1 MRNNSEQWHAES
13 PPRQVRSPEKRGPP
27 VVPTPTHSD
36 ENAVKTS
43 HESFQA
49 WAHRL
54 AGAALAAAL
63 MTSSP
68 LLAHPPLFASAL
80 PLVAPLAGLLLVLV
94 ALFAWHVFRRRPAAR
109 EASRVA
115 GFDSAEL
122 VELLDLS
129 SDWQWK
135 TDAQHRYV
143 HITAGL
149 QEHSRIDPL
158 EFLGRTPWELDSG
171 EALAHRDACQASLA
185 QQAPLNLTLCRHDNT
200 GRRRYL
206 ELVGRPLY
214 HDGSFA
220 GYHGIGRDI
229 THRVESDQSLR
240 ENQVRYRELIES
252 VNEIIFRTDES
263 GRLTFLNRGWETIT
277 GYTLKESLDTALV
290 DHFHPD
296 DRTAAWHQISLVFRQ
311 EIPAW
316 SAQLRLL
323 TQNGEIRWVEATA
336 HRVDRGN
343 EDGTAPRGLAGTL
356 FDISAR
362 KIAEMTLRNINRE
375 LEARVRARTAE
386 LEASNRELEAFSY
399 SVSHDLRAPLRAID
413 GFARILE
420 EELGDGLEPDA
431 REHIGRIRKAGMRM
445 SHLIDDLIKLA
456 QLARHSLQRETFDL
470 SELAIQIIDEL
481 RRNEPD
487 RRVEVEITRDLLVTA
502 DRGLMQLALQN
513 LLGNAWKFSSRNAV
527 AHISLTAKR
536 DLGQRVFCITDDGVG
551 FDMTFASNLFRAF
564 HRLHRSTDFPGSGIG
579 LATTYRIIERHGGQ
593 IWAKSKP
600 GEGASFYFTLGR

>member
-1 MRNNSEQWHAES
+1 MVSI
-13 PPRQVRSPEKRGPP
+13 
-27 VVPTPTHSD
+27 PTHSD
-36 ENAVKTS
+36 ENTVKTS
-43 HESFQA
+43 HESFQSSA
-49 WAHRL
+49 RRL
-54 AGAALAAAL
+54 AGAALAAVL
-63 MTSSP
+63 MTPHP
-68 LLAHPPLFASAL
+68 LLAQSSLFASAL
-80 PLVAPLAGLLLVLV
+80 PLIAPLAGLLLVLI
-94 ALFAWHVFRRRPAAR
+94 ALCGWHVFRRRAAAP
-109 EASRVA
+109 EAPGAA

-158 EFLGRTPWELDSG
+158 EFLGHTPWELDCGDTS
-171 EALAHRDACQASLA
+171 AQSRDACRASLA
-185 QQAPLNLTLCRHDNT
+185 QQAPLSLTLCRRDST
-200 GRRRYL
+200 GRHRYL

-296 DRTAAWHQISLVFRQ
+296 DRTAAWHQISLVLRQ
-311 EIPAW
+311 ELPVW

-343 EDGTAPRGLAGTL
+343 EGDTAPRGLAGTL

-420 EELGDGLEPDA
+420 EELGAHLEPDV

-481 RRNEPD
+481 RKNEPD
-487 RRVEVEITRDLLVTA
+487 QCVEVEITRDLIVTA

-513 LLGNAWKFSSRNAV
+513 LLGNAWKFSSRNTV

-600 GEGASFYFTLGR
+600 GEGASFYFTLGG